1 MPFLNCVVS
10 AVTIAF
16 TTPTTATTYRLTLDR
31 DEATLLLWAASSF
44 SNLNRAAHSVISADD
59 IRSRSS
65 DTVIESSLAS
75 RK

>member
-1 MPFLNCVVS
+1 MPFFSWVMS

-16 TTPTTATTYRLTLDR
+16 TTPTVAMTYRLTLDR
-31 DEATLLLWAASSF
+31 DEATLLLCAASSF
-44 SNLNRAAHSVISADD
+44 SNLMSAAHSVISADD

-65 DTVIESSLAS
+65 DTVIESSRAS